1 MPSWRTKMRNS
12 FGKTSHRLLRVNEL
26 IKRELSEIMQHLDWS
41 ETGLPNLTLTLTE
54 VNCSKDIRIAKV
66 YYIPVGRENSKQI
79 EEALNTKKNYI
90 RKYLGKKI
98 HLKYLPALRFIED
111 KSFEEFRKTSE
122 LLKILNVETEVIESN
137 ESYAEK
143 K

>member
-1 MPSWRTKMRNS
+1 
-12 FGKTSHRLLRVNEL
+12 
-26 IKRELSEIMQHLDWS
+26 MQHLDWS

-54 VNCSKDIRIAKV
+54 VNCSKDIRIARV
-66 YYIPVGRENSKQI
+66 YYVPVGRENSKQI

-137 ESYAEK
+137 DSQTEK